1 MVGIVIVSHSAKLA
15 EATCEMAQAMARNIK
30 IIPAGGMDNGLFGT
44 SQKKIAKAID
54 EAYSDDGVVVIC
66 DLGSSVNATR
76 ELLETKAY
84 KNKLILLADCP
95 IVEGAI
101 AAGVS
106 ASCAMPIEE
115 VLKQAEI
122 SKNTINLM

>member
-44 SQKKIAKAID
+44 SQKKIANAID
-54 EAYSDDGVVVIC
+54 QAYSEDGVLVIC

-76 ELLETKAY
+76 DLLETKSY